1 MAGTGIQALGRT
13 GASAGTVDIVS
24 AVSRGSSDF
33 RKAMTGAMYSNI
45 GSSVNNDKS
54 MTSNKNNL
62 NITSQ
67 VCKTTKSDTKSKD
80 TYKNIQTDSTDKA
93 SISKDTDKNVKSST
107 SSSLSNISDKAS
119 KVNQAVQDIKDS
131 IKDEL
136 DISDDKLEEVMSI
149 LGLTN
154 ADLLQS
160 QNIADIFMEVTGT
173 QDAMDIITDAA
184 LTQSFQNIISTVEQ
198 AVDNLSEDTGMSIEQ
213 IKDFINDNMTNSAAV
228 VDDKTVVDD
237 IRTEENVQTNASDK
251 MTGDNEDVN
260 SVNEDTLDNISQSVE
275 KKITIQ
281 SDNKSSDNMKGYNGS
296 DKSSDVKTTVS
307 EISSNLVQ
315 SIQNSFEEVMNTT
328 TTQTV
333 NGADV
338 IKQIINSVKVT
349 GNNVVQSM
357 EIQLNPQHLGKVTLN
372 VTSKSGVITAEI
384 VAQNEQVK
392 KAIESQ
398 INTLKDNFENQGI
411 KIEAVEVTVQSHSF
425 ESGQNLKGNDS
436 EQGKHS
442 KGTRKAVRLEDF
454 EEMSEESDEL
464 IDNLIQNENSSVEYT
479 A

>member
-1 MAGTGIQALGRT
+1 MAGTGIQALGRM
-13 GASAGTVDIVS
+13 GASAGTADIVS
-24 AVSRGSSDF
+24 TVSRGSSDF

-54 MTSNKNNL
+54 ITSNKNNL

-67 VCKTTKSDTKSKD
+67 VRKTTQSDTKSKD

-93 SISKDTDKNVKSST
+93 SISKDTDKNVKNNT
-107 SSSLSNISDKAS
+107 SSSLSNISDKSS

-136 DISDDKLEEVMSI
+136 GISDDKLEEVMSI

-154 ADLLQS
+154 TDLLQS
-160 QNIADIFMEVTGT
+160 QNIADIFMAVTGT

-184 LTQSFQNIISTVEQ
+184 LTQSFQNIISTVEHT
-198 AVDNLSEDTGMSIEQ
+198 VDNLSEDTGMSIEQ
-213 IKDFINDNMTNSAAV
+213 IKDFINDNMTNSAAA

-237 IRTEENVQTNASDK
+237 IRTEENVQTNVADK
-251 MTGDNEDVN
+251 ITGDNEEAD
-260 SVNEDTLDNISQSVE
+260 SINEDTLDNISQSVE

-281 SDNKSSDNMKGYNGS
+281 PDNKSSDNMKGYNGS

-357 EIQLNPQHLGKVTLN
+357 EIQLNPEHLGKVTLN

-398 INTLKDNFENQGI
+398 INTLKDNFENHGI

-436 EQGKHS
+436 EQGKSS

>member
-13 GASAGTVDIVS
+13 GASAGTADIVS
-24 AVSRGSSDF
+24 TVSRGSSDF

-107 SSSLSNISDKAS
+107 SSSLSNISDKSS

-251 MTGDNEDVN
+251 MTGDNEEAD

-281 SDNKSSDNMKGYNGS
+281 SDNKSSDNMTGYNGS

-338 IKQIINSVKVT
+338 IKQIINSVKVA

-357 EIQLNPQHLGKVTLN
+357 EIQLNPEHLGKVTLN

>member
-24 AVSRGSSDF
+24 TVSRGSSDF

-357 EIQLNPQHLGKVTLN
+357 EIQLNPEHLGKVTLN

>member
-24 AVSRGSSDF
+24 TVSRGSSDF

-357 EIQLNPQHLGKVTLN
+357 EIQLNPEHLGKVTLN

-436 EQGKHS
+436 EQGKRS

>member
-24 AVSRGSSDF
+24 TVSRGSSDF

-107 SSSLSNISDKAS
+107 SSSLSNISDKSS

-198 AVDNLSEDTGMSIEQ
+198 TVDNLSEDTGMSIEQ

-260 SVNEDTLDNISQSVE
+260 SINEDTLDNISQSVE

-333 NGADV
+333 NGVDV

-357 EIQLNPQHLGKVTLN
+357 EIQLNPEHLGKVTLN

>member
-13 GASAGTVDIVS
+13 GASAGTADIVS
-24 AVSRGSSDF
+24 TVSRGSSDF

-54 MTSNKNNL
+54 MASNKNNL

-107 SSSLSNISDKAS
+107 SSSLSNISDKSS

-260 SVNEDTLDNISQSVE
+260 SINEDTLDNISQSVE

-357 EIQLNPQHLGKVTLN
+357 EIQLNPEHLGKVTLN

>member
-24 AVSRGSSDF
+24 TVSRGSSDF

-107 SSSLSNISDKAS
+107 SSSLPNISDKAS

-260 SVNEDTLDNISQSVE
+260 SINEDTLDNISQSVE

-357 EIQLNPQHLGKVTLN
+357 EIQLNPEHLGKVTLN

-436 EQGKHS
+436 EQGKRF

>member
-13 GASAGTVDIVS
+13 GASAGTADIVS
-24 AVSRGSSDF
+24 TVSRGSSDF

-54 MTSNKNNL
+54 MTSNRNNL

-107 SSSLSNISDKAS
+107 SSSLSNISDKSS
-119 KVNQAVQDIKDS
+119 KVNQAVQNIKDS

-154 ADLLQS
+154 ADLLQL

-198 AVDNLSEDTGMSIEQ
+198 TVDNLSEDTGMSIEQ
-213 IKDFINDNMTNSAAV
+213 IKDFINDNMTNSAAA

-237 IRTEENVQTNASDK
+237 IRTEENVQTNAADK
-251 MTGDNEDVN
+251 MTGDNEEAD
-260 SVNEDTLDNISQSVE
+260 SINEDTLDNISQSVE

-333 NGADV
+333 NGVDV

-357 EIQLNPQHLGKVTLN
+357 EIQLNPEHLGKVTLN

-436 EQGKHS
+436 EQGKRF
-442 KGTRKAVRLEDF
+442 KGTRRAVRLEDF

>member
-13 GASAGTVDIVS
+13 GASAGTADIVS
-24 AVSRGSSDF
+24 TVSRGSSDF

-54 MTSNKNNL
+54 MTSNRNNL

-107 SSSLSNISDKAS
+107 SSSLSNISDKSS

-198 AVDNLSEDTGMSIEQ
+198 TVDNLSEDTGMSIEQ
-213 IKDFINDNMTNSAAV
+213 LKDFINADIADEKNYTMSDNV
-228 VDDKTVVDD
+228 K
-237 IRTEENVQTNASDK
+237 TEEVVQTDVADK
-251 MTGDNEDVN
+251 MTGDNEETDSIN
-260 SVNEDTLDNISQSVE
+260 EDTEDTLDNISQSVE

-333 NGADV
+333 NGVDV

-357 EIQLNPQHLGKVTLN
+357 EIQLNPEHLGKVTLN

-436 EQGKHS
+436 EQGKRF

>member
-13 GASAGTVDIVS
+13 GASAGTADIVS
-24 AVSRGSSDF
+24 TVSRGSSDF

-107 SSSLSNISDKAS
+107 SSSLSNISDKSS

-154 ADLLQS
+154 ADLLQP
-160 QNIADIFMEVTGT
+160 QNIADIFMQVTGT

-198 AVDNLSEDTGMSIEQ
+198 TVDNLSEDTGMSI
-213 IKDFINDNMTNSAAV
+213 N
-228 VDDKTVVDD
+228 
-237 IRTEENVQTNASDK
+237 
-251 MTGDNEDVN
+251 
-260 SVNEDTLDNISQSVE
+260 
-275 KKITIQ
+275 KI
-281 SDNKSSDNMKGYNGS
+281 
-296 DKSSDVKTTVS
+296 
-307 EISSNLVQ
+307 
-315 SIQNSFEEVMNTT
+315 F
-328 TTQTV
+328 
-333 NGADV
+333 
-338 IKQIINSVKVT
+338 
-349 GNNVVQSM
+349 
-357 EIQLNPQHLGKVTLN
+357 
-372 VTSKSGVITAEI
+372 
-384 VAQNEQVK
+384 
-392 KAIESQ
+392 
-398 INTLKDNFENQGI
+398 
-411 KIEAVEVTVQSHSF
+411 
-425 ESGQNLKGNDS
+425 
-436 EQGKHS
+436 
-442 KGTRKAVRLEDF
+442 
-454 EEMSEESDEL
+454 
-464 IDNLIQNENSSVEYT
+464 
-479 A
+479 

>member
-13 GASAGTVDIVS
+13 GASAGTADIVS
-24 AVSRGSSDF
+24 TVSRGSSDF

-54 MTSNKNNL
+54 MTSNRNNL

-107 SSSLSNISDKAS
+107 SSSLSNISDKSS
-119 KVNQAVQDIKDS
+119 KVNQAIQDIKDS

-198 AVDNLSEDTGMSIEQ
+198 TVDNLSEDTGMSIEQ
-213 IKDFINDNMTNSAAV
+213 LKDFINADIADEKNYTMSDNV
-228 VDDKTVVDD
+228 K
-237 IRTEENVQTNASDK
+237 TEEVVQTDVADK
-251 MTGDNEDVN
+251 MTGDNEETDSIN
-260 SVNEDTLDNISQSVE
+260 EDTEDTLDNISQSVE

-333 NGADV
+333 NGVDV

-357 EIQLNPQHLGKVTLN
+357 EIQLNPEHLGKVTLN

-398 INTLKDNFENQGI
+398 INTLKDDFENQGI

-436 EQGKHS
+436 EQGKSS

>member
-24 AVSRGSSDF
+24 TVSRGSSDF

-357 EIQLNPQHLGKVTLN
+357 EIQLNPEHLGKVTLN

-436 EQGKHS
+436 EQGKRF

>member
-24 AVSRGSSDF
+24 TVSRGSSDF

-198 AVDNLSEDTGMSIEQ
+198 TVDNLSEDTGMSIEQ

-357 EIQLNPQHLGKVTLN
+357 EIQLNPEHLGKVTLN

>member
-13 GASAGTVDIVS
+13 GASAGTADIVS
-24 AVSRGSSDF
+24 TVSRGSSDF

-54 MTSNKNNL
+54 MTSNRNNL
-62 NITSQ
+62 NVTSQ

-107 SSSLSNISDKAS
+107 SSSLSNISDKSS
-119 KVNQAVQDIKDS
+119 KVNQAVQDIKNS
-131 IKDEL
+131 IKVEL

-198 AVDNLSEDTGMSIEQ
+198 TVDNLSEDTGMSIEQ
-213 IKDFINDNMTNSAAV
+213 LKDFINADIADEKNYTMSDNV
-228 VDDKTVVDD
+228 K
-237 IRTEENVQTNASDK
+237 TEEVVQTDVADK
-251 MTGDNEDVN
+251 MTGDNEEAD

-333 NGADV
+333 NGVDV

-357 EIQLNPQHLGKVTLN
+357 EIQLNPEHLGKVTLN

-436 EQGKHS
+436 EQGKRS

>member
-13 GASAGTVDIVS
+13 GASAGTADIVS
-24 AVSRGSSDF
+24 TVSRGSSDF

-54 MTSNKNNL
+54 MASNKNNL

-107 SSSLSNISDKAS
+107 SSSLSNISDKSS

-228 VDDKTVVDD
+228 VDDKTIVDD

-260 SVNEDTLDNISQSVE
+260 SINEDTLDNISQSVE

-296 DKSSDVKTTVS
+296 DKSSYVKTTVS

-357 EIQLNPQHLGKVTLN
+357 EIQLNPEHLGKVTLN

-436 EQGKHS
+436 EQGKRF

>member
-24 AVSRGSSDF
+24 TVSRGSSDF

-107 SSSLSNISDKAS
+107 SSSLPNISDKSS

-357 EIQLNPQHLGKVTLN
+357 EIQLNPEHLGKVTLN

-436 EQGKHS
+436 EQGKRF

>member
-13 GASAGTVDIVS
+13 GASAGTADIVS
-24 AVSRGSSDF
+24 TVSRGSSDF

-54 MTSNKNNL
+54 MTSNRNNL

-107 SSSLSNISDKAS
+107 SSSLSNISDKSS
-119 KVNQAVQDIKDS
+119 KVNQAIQDIKDS

-198 AVDNLSEDTGMSIEQ
+198 TVDNLSEDTGMSIEQ
-213 IKDFINDNMTNSAAV
+213 LKDFINADIADEKNYTMSDNV
-228 VDDKTVVDD
+228 K
-237 IRTEENVQTNASDK
+237 TEEVVQTDVADK
-251 MTGDNEDVN
+251 MTGDNEETDSIN
-260 SVNEDTLDNISQSVE
+260 EDTEDTLDNISQSVE

-333 NGADV
+333 NGVDV

-357 EIQLNPQHLGKVTLN
+357 EIQLNPEHLGKVTLN

-436 EQGKHS
+436 EQGKRF

>member
-13 GASAGTVDIVS
+13 GASAGTADIVS
-24 AVSRGSSDF
+24 TVSRGSSDF

-54 MTSNKNNL
+54 MASNKNNL
-62 NITSQ
+62 KITSQ

-198 AVDNLSEDTGMSIEQ
+198 TVDNLSEDTGMSIEQ

-260 SVNEDTLDNISQSVE
+260 SINEDTLDNISQSVE

-338 IKQIINSVKVT
+338 IKQIINSVKVA

-357 EIQLNPQHLGKVTLN
+357 EIQLNPEHLGKVTLN

-436 EQGKHS
+436 EQGKRS

>member
-24 AVSRGSSDF
+24 TVSRGSSDF

-357 EIQLNPQHLGKVTLN
+357 EIQLNPEHLGKVTLN

-464 IDNLIQNENSSVEYT
+464 IDNLIQNENSSVEYK

>member
-24 AVSRGSSDF
+24 TVSRGSSDF

-198 AVDNLSEDTGMSIEQ
+198 TVDNLSEDTGMSIEQ

-260 SVNEDTLDNISQSVE
+260 SINEDTLDNISQSVE

-357 EIQLNPQHLGKVTLN
+357 EIQLNPEHLGKVTLN

-436 EQGKHS
+436 EQGKRF

>member
-24 AVSRGSSDF
+24 TVSRGSSDF

-54 MTSNKNNL
+54 MASNKNNL

-107 SSSLSNISDKAS
+107 SSSLPNISDKSS

-260 SVNEDTLDNISQSVE
+260 SINEDTLDNISQSVE

-357 EIQLNPQHLGKVTLN
+357 EIQLNPEHLGKVTLN

>member
-13 GASAGTVDIVS
+13 GASAGTADIVS
-24 AVSRGSSDF
+24 TVSRGSSDF

-54 MTSNKNNL
+54 MTSNRNNL

-80 TYKNIQTDSTDKA
+80 AYKNIQTDSTDKA
-93 SISKDTDKNVKSST
+93 SISKDTDKKVKSST
-107 SSSLSNISDKAS
+107 SSSLSNISDKSS
-119 KVNQAVQDIKDS
+119 KVNQAVQDIKDL

-198 AVDNLSEDTGMSIEQ
+198 TVDNLSEDTGMSIEQ
-213 IKDFINDNMTNSAAV
+213 LKDFINADIADEKNYTMSDNV
-228 VDDKTVVDD
+228 K
-237 IRTEENVQTNASDK
+237 TEEVVQTDVADK
-251 MTGDNEDVN
+251 MTGDNEETDSIN
-260 SVNEDTLDNISQSVE
+260 EDTEDTLDNISQSVE

-333 NGADV
+333 NGVDV

-357 EIQLNPQHLGKVTLN
+357 EIQLNPEHLGKVTLN

-436 EQGKHS
+436 EQGKRF

>member
-13 GASAGTVDIVS
+13 GASAGTADIVS
-24 AVSRGSSDF
+24 TVSRGSSDF

-54 MTSNKNNL
+54 ITSNKNNL

-67 VCKTTKSDTKSKD
+67 VRKTTQSDTKSKD
-80 TYKNIQTDSTDKA
+80 TYKNIQTGSTDKA
-93 SISKDTDKNVKSST
+93 SISKDTDKNVKNNT
-107 SSSLSNISDKAS
+107 SSSLSNISDKSS

-136 DISDDKLEEVMSI
+136 GISDDKLEEVMSI

-160 QNIADIFMEVTGT
+160 QNIADIFMAVTGT

-213 IKDFINDNMTNSAAV
+213 IKDFINDNMTNSAAA

-237 IRTEENVQTNASDK
+237 IRTEENVQTNAADK
-251 MTGDNEDVN
+251 ITGDNEEAD
-260 SVNEDTLDNISQSVE
+260 SINEDTLDNISQSVE

-357 EIQLNPQHLGKVTLN
+357 EIQLNPEHLGKVTLN

-436 EQGKHS
+436 EQGKSS

>member
-24 AVSRGSSDF
+24 TVSRGSSDF

>member
-24 AVSRGSSDF
+24 TVSRGSSDF

-296 DKSSDVKTTVS
+296 DKSSDVKTTVY

-357 EIQLNPQHLGKVTLN
+357 EIQLNPEHLGKVTLN

>member
-1 MAGTGIQALGRT
+1 M
-13 GASAGTVDIVS
+13 
-24 AVSRGSSDF
+24 
-33 RKAMTGAMYSNI
+33 
-45 GSSVNNDKS
+45 
-54 MTSNKNNL
+54 
-62 NITSQ
+62 
-67 VCKTTKSDTKSKD
+67 CKTTKSDTKSKD

-107 SSSLSNISDKAS
+107 SSSLSNISDKSS
-119 KVNQAVQDIKDS
+119 KVNQAIQDIKDS

-198 AVDNLSEDTGMSIEQ
+198 TVDNLSEDTGMSIEQ
-213 IKDFINDNMTNSAAV
+213 LKDFINADIADEKNYTMSDNI
-228 VDDKTVVDD
+228 K
-237 IRTEENVQTNASDK
+237 TEEVVQTDVADK
-251 MTGDNEDVN
+251 MTGDNEETDSIN
-260 SVNEDTLDNISQSVE
+260 EDTEDTLDNISQSVE

-333 NGADV
+333 NGVDV

-357 EIQLNPQHLGKVTLN
+357 EIQLNPEHLGKVTLN

-398 INTLKDNFENQGI
+398 INTLKDDFENQGI

-436 EQGKHS
+436 EQGKSS

>member
-24 AVSRGSSDF
+24 TVSRGSSDF

-80 TYKNIQTDSTDKA
+80 TDKNIQTDSTDKA

-357 EIQLNPQHLGKVTLN
+357 EIQLNPEHLGKVTLN

>member
-13 GASAGTVDIVS
+13 GASAGTADIVS
-24 AVSRGSSDF
+24 TVSRGSSDF

-54 MTSNKNNL
+54 MASNKNNL
-62 NITSQ
+62 KITSQ

-198 AVDNLSEDTGMSIEQ
+198 TVDNLSEDTGMSIEQ

-260 SVNEDTLDNISQSVE
+260 SINEDTLDNISQSVE

-338 IKQIINSVKVT
+338 IKQIINSVKVA

-357 EIQLNPQHLGKVTLN
+357 EIQLNPEHLGKVTLN

-436 EQGKHS
+436 EQGKRF

>member
-13 GASAGTVDIVS
+13 GASAGTVNIVS
-24 AVSRGSSDF
+24 TVSRGSSDF

-357 EIQLNPQHLGKVTLN
+357 EIQLNPEHLGKVTLN

>member
-24 AVSRGSSDF
+24 TVSRGSSDF

-357 EIQLNPQHLGKVTLN
+357 EIQLNPEHLGKVTLN

-436 EQGKHS
+436 EQGNHS

>member
-13 GASAGTVDIVS
+13 GASAGTADIVS
-24 AVSRGSSDF
+24 TVSRGSSDF

-107 SSSLSNISDKAS
+107 SSSLSNISDKSS

-251 MTGDNEDVN
+251 MTGDNEEAD

-281 SDNKSSDNMKGYNGS
+281 SDNKSSDNMTGYNGS

-333 NGADV
+333 NGTDV
-338 IKQIINSVKVT
+338 IKQIINSVKVA

-357 EIQLNPQHLGKVTLN
+357 EIQLNPEHLGKVTLN

>member
-24 AVSRGSSDF
+24 TVSRGSSDF

-107 SSSLSNISDKAS
+107 SSSLPNISDKSS

-260 SVNEDTLDNISQSVE
+260 SINEDTLDNISQSVE

-296 DKSSDVKTTVS
+296 DK
-307 EISSNLVQ
+307 
-315 SIQNSFEEVMNTT
+315 
-328 TTQTV
+328 
-333 NGADV
+333 
-338 IKQIINSVKVT
+338 
-349 GNNVVQSM
+349 
-357 EIQLNPQHLGKVTLN
+357 
-372 VTSKSGVITAEI
+372 
-384 VAQNEQVK
+384 
-392 KAIESQ
+392 
-398 INTLKDNFENQGI
+398 
-411 KIEAVEVTVQSHSF
+411 
-425 ESGQNLKGNDS
+425 
-436 EQGKHS
+436 
-442 KGTRKAVRLEDF
+442 
-454 EEMSEESDEL
+454 
-464 IDNLIQNENSSVEYT
+464 
-479 A
+479 

>member
-24 AVSRGSSDF
+24 TVSRGSSDF

-357 EIQLNPQHLGKVTLN
+357 EIQLNPEHLGKVTLN

-442 KGTRKAVRLEDF
+442 KGTRKAVRLED
-454 EEMSEESDEL
+454 
-464 IDNLIQNENSSVEYT
+464 
-479 A
+479 

>member
-24 AVSRGSSDF
+24 TVSRGSSDF

-54 MTSNKNNL
+54 MTSNRNNL

-357 EIQLNPQHLGKVTLN
+357 EIQLNPEHLGKVTLN

>member
-1 MAGTGIQALGRT
+1 
-13 GASAGTVDIVS
+13 
-24 AVSRGSSDF
+24 
-33 RKAMTGAMYSNI
+33 
-45 GSSVNNDKS
+45 
-54 MTSNKNNL
+54 
-62 NITSQ
+62 
-67 VCKTTKSDTKSKD
+67 
-80 TYKNIQTDSTDKA
+80 
-93 SISKDTDKNVKSST
+93 
-107 SSSLSNISDKAS
+107 
-119 KVNQAVQDIKDS
+119 
-131 IKDEL
+131 
-136 DISDDKLEEVMSI
+136 
-149 LGLTN
+149 
-154 ADLLQS
+154 
-160 QNIADIFMEVTGT
+160 
-173 QDAMDIITDAA
+173 
-184 LTQSFQNIISTVEQ
+184 
-198 AVDNLSEDTGMSIEQ
+198 
-213 IKDFINDNMTNSAAV
+213 
-228 VDDKTVVDD
+228 
-237 IRTEENVQTNASDK
+237 
-251 MTGDNEDVN
+251 
-260 SVNEDTLDNISQSVE
+260 
-275 KKITIQ
+275 
-281 SDNKSSDNMKGYNGS
+281 MKGYNGS

-357 EIQLNPQHLGKVTLN
+357 EIQLNPEHLGKVTLN

>member
-13 GASAGTVDIVS
+13 GASAGTADIVS
-24 AVSRGSSDF
+24 TVSRGSSDF

-54 MTSNKNNL
+54 ITSNKNNL

-67 VCKTTKSDTKSKD
+67 VRKTTQSDTKSKD
-80 TYKNIQTDSTDKA
+80 TYKNIQTGSTDKA
-93 SISKDTDKNVKSST
+93 SISKDTDKNVKNNT
-107 SSSLSNISDKAS
+107 SSSLSNISDKSS

-136 DISDDKLEEVMSI
+136 GISDDKLEEVMSI

-160 QNIADIFMEVTGT
+160 QNIADIFMAVTGT

-213 IKDFINDNMTNSAAV
+213 IKDFINDNMTNSAAA

-237 IRTEENVQTNASDK
+237 IRTEENVQTNATDK
-251 MTGDNEDVN
+251 ITGDNEETD
-260 SVNEDTLDNISQSVE
+260 SINEDTLDNISQSVE

-357 EIQLNPQHLGKVTLN
+357 EIQLNPEHLGKVTLN

-436 EQGKHS
+436 EQGKSS

>member
-24 AVSRGSSDF
+24 TVSRGSSDF

-107 SSSLSNISDKAS
+107 SSSLPNISDKSS

-260 SVNEDTLDNISQSVE
+260 SINEDTLDNISQSVE

-357 EIQLNPQHLGKVTLN
+357 EIQLNPEHLGKVTLN

>member
-13 GASAGTVDIVS
+13 GASAGTTDIVS
-24 AVSRGSSDF
+24 TVSRGSSDF

-107 SSSLSNISDKAS
+107 SSSLSNISDKSS

-251 MTGDNEDVN
+251 MTGDNEEAD

-333 NGADV
+333 NGVDV

-357 EIQLNPQHLGKVTLN
+357 EIQLNPEHLGKVTLN

-436 EQGKHS
+436 EQGKRS

>member
-13 GASAGTVDIVS
+13 GASADTVDIVS
-24 AVSRGSSDF
+24 TVSRGSSDF

-107 SSSLSNISDKAS
+107 SSSLPNISDKSS

-237 IRTEENVQTNASDK
+237 IRTEENVQTNVSDK

-260 SVNEDTLDNISQSVE
+260 SINEDTLDNISQSVE

-357 EIQLNPQHLGKVTLN
+357 EIQLNPEHLGKVTLN

>member
-24 AVSRGSSDF
+24 TVSRGSSDF

-333 NGADV
+333 NGVDV

-436 EQGKHS
+436 EQGKRS